1 MSRIRSLL
9 LVLALAA
16 QVPLASATVTYVVGT
31 CQKTLYTSIQAA
43 LDATPSPNLI
53 KVCPGTYNEQIV
65 ITKPVT
71 LEGISNGTS
80 SGATIAV
87 PSGGLVANA
96 TDSYGS
102 SVAAQVL
109 VSNVSG
115 EVNLSNLTVDGTG
128 NNGPA
133 AFVVGVFY
141 QNSPGTVNHLTVQN
155 QTTPG
160 DSGVGVWLDGG
171 SANPSVTV
179 ENSNVQGFNNAGI
192 IAQTNSTTS
201 ELTAAIDG
209 NYLASSASLAN
220 FANGI
225 AIGLGGTI
233 SASGNLIAPGLGTGI
248 YSFEGSVSK
257 NTVLGMEFYGILTEF
272 ASVTSNTIFN
282 TTSALT
288 GAPKS
293 LFIGSS
299 TAPVTGNTI
308 VQSAVFN
315 AIDFNCVAGNNVHS
329 NTIMGAGR
337 GLINVPTSAVTANT
351 YYNVGTIRSG
361 GCP

>member
-43 LDATPSPNLI
+43 LDATPSPNLVKI
-53 KVCPGTYNEQIV
+53 CPGTYNEQIV

-128 NNGPA
+128 NNSPA

-141 QNSPGTVNHLTVQN
+141 QNSPGTVNHLTAQN
-155 QTTPG
+155 QNG
-160 DSGVGVWLDGG
+160 SLNGMGVFLEGG

-179 ENSNVQGFNNAGI
+179 ENSNVQGFDNAGI
-192 IAQTNSTTS
+192 VAETNSTTS

-209 NYLASSASLAN
+209 NYLASSANLAY
-220 FANGI
+220 FADGI

-257 NTVLGMEFYGILTEF
+257 NTVLGVEFYGILTEF

-288 GAPKS
+288 GAPNS
-293 LFIGSS
+293 LFVGSS

-315 AIDFNCVAGNNVHS
+315 AIDFDCVAGNNVHS
-329 NTIMGAGR
+329 NTIMGAGG